1 MRKFIF
7 SVIVLFLIVIVP
19 ATAYCS
25 NYVTVRV
32 DGVEIAFPDA
42 KPYINEDNRTMVP
55 VRFVSEALGF
65 NVEWDNDTR
74 TVIITDIAREK
85 YRLLMPIGSK
95 TVTLNG
101 QEKLMDTA
109 AVILN
114 SRTFVPVRF
123 VSEYLGA
130 FVSWDEKT
138 RIVSIISN
146 PGDDLYVGDDVFQR
160 PDIADLVSIHRF
172 DADTVN
178 KRFTFDGDYY
188 VNGER
193 KSYTDYVMPEVV
205 NPHINT
211 QVYNMVKALI
221 GEGGYVDVIPAF
233 APEEVED
240 QLSYLIVTYSK
251 NEKYA
256 DNDHYAFKFVF
267 FDTKPFNLYESW
279 LGSRKEFTKNAFLSI
294 ELGSLWFSRA
304 PENWVDPFCNE
315 KFKNSILS
323 IFNEKTGLEVYEYI
337 LNKYQ
342 YVRVN
347 DIRNISETKFFENI
361 QIDFFVDNSAIL
373 NYYFS
378 YTKME

>member
-138 RIVSIISN
+138 RVVSIISN

-178 KRFTFDGDYY
+178 KRFKFKGDYY

-279 LGSRKEFTKNAFLSI
+279 LGSRKEFAKKTIISLDLRK
-294 ELGSLWFSRA
+294 LWFGIH
-304 PENWVDPFCNE
+304 PENWVDPFYSE
-315 KFKNSILS
+315 KLKNSLLS
-323 IFNEKTGLEVYEYI
+323 IFGKDIGIEIYSYI

-342 YVRVN
+342 YARFN
-347 DIRNISETKFFENI
+347 DINNVSETKYLNNI
-361 QIDFFVDNSAIL
+361 QIDFFIDTDATL
-373 NYYFS
+373 HFFFS
-378 YTKME
+378 YRN